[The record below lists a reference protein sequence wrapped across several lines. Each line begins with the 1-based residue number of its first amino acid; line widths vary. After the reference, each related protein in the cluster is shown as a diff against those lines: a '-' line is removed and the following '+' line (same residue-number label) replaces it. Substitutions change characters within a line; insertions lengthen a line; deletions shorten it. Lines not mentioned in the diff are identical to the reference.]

1 MQQAAPR
8 GSYRELRKMIREAGL
23 LEKQPLFYAA
33 HLSSTLAL
41 IAGAV
46 VAIVM
51 IGDSWWNLAL
61 APPVAIISSQL
72 AFVGHDGGHRQIFK
86 SIRMND
92 WVVIAMSGLFMG
104 FSLSWWMESHN
115 RHHAWPNH
123 EAKDPDIRIALFA
136 FSDRQL
142 RGKSGLMRWF
152 VRYQAFLVIPLN
164 TLGVLSKQIAS
175 VRFMN
180 RNRGGLRH
188 PVLEPLA
195 TVLHW
200 GAYFSL
206 LFIVMS
212 PPLAVAFFALHYALY
227 GLAFGAVISP
237 NHKGRP
243 MVRDDAPFDFL
254 YLQVLTARNV
264 RGGPLRDLLY
274 GGLNYQIE
282 HHLFPTMPRHR
293 LPDAARIVEPY
304 CAAHGIHY
312 CQTGVVEGYRD
323 ILRSMQRVSAPLR
336 GPGPGESPVT
346 LTGIDMDRL
355 AGDMT
360 VS

>member
-1 MQQAAPR
+1 MEQAAPR
-8 GSYRELRKMIREAGL
+8 GSYRELRGLIRQAGL

-41 IAGAV
+41 IAGTV

-61 APPVAIISSQL
+61 ALPLAIISSQL
-72 AFVGHDGGHRQIFK
+72 AFVGHDGGHRQIFR
-86 SIRMND
+86 SIRKND

-123 EAKDPDIRIALFA
+123 EEKDPDICVAPFA

-142 RGKSGLMRWF
+142 RGKRGLMRWV
-152 VRYQAFLVIPLN
+152 VRYQAFLAIPLN
-164 TLGVLSKQIAS
+164 TLGVLTKQVTS
-175 VRFMN
+175 LRFMN
-180 RNRGGLRH
+180 RKRGALRH
-188 PVLEPLA
+188 PLLEPLA
-195 TVLHW
+195 TVLHF

-206 LFIVMS
+206 LFLVMS

-237 NHKGRP
+237 NHKGRL
-243 MVRDDAPFDFL
+243 MVRADEPFDFL

-282 HHLFPTMPRHR
+282 HHLFPSMPRNR

-304 CAAHGIHY
+304 CAAHGISYHE
-312 CQTGVVEGYRD
+312 TGVVEGYWE
-323 ILRSMQRVSAPLR
+323 ILRAMHRVSAPLR
-336 GPGPGESPVT
+336 GPDPGESPIT
-346 LTGIDMDRL
+346 LTGADMDRL
-355 AGDMT
+355 ARGM
-360 VS
+360 SPS

>member
-8 GSYRELRKMIREAGL
+8 GSYRELRGLIRQAGL

-33 HLSSTLAL
+33 HLSGTLAL

-51 IGDSWWNLAL
+51 IGDSWWSLVM
-61 APPVAIISSQL
+61 APLVAIISTQL
-72 AFVGHDGGHRQIFK
+72 AFVGHDGGHRQIFRSNRK
-86 SIRMND
+86 ND

-104 FSLSWWMESHN
+104 FSLSWWMDSHN

-123 EAKDPDIRIALFA
+123 EGKDPDIRIAPFA
-136 FSDRQL
+136 FSDRQVDGK
-142 RGKSGLMRWF
+142 RGVMRWF

-164 TLGVLSKQIAS
+164 TLGVLSKQVAS
-175 VRFMN
+175 ARFMN
-180 RNRGGLRH
+180 RKRRALRH

-195 TVLHW
+195 TLVHW

-206 LFIVMS
+206 LFLVMG
-212 PPLAVAFFALHYALY
+212 PPLAVAFFALHYAVY

-237 NHKGRP
+237 NHKGMP
-243 MVRDDAPFDFL
+243 MVRGDAPFDFL
-254 YLQVLTARNV
+254 YLQVLTARNL

-282 HHLFPTMPRHR
+282 HHLFPNMPRHR
-293 LPDAARIVEPY
+293 CRVAAPMVQAY
-304 CAAHGIHY
+304 CAAHGIPYH
-312 CQTGVVEGYRD
+312 QTGVIEGYRE

-336 GPGPGESPVT
+336 GPDPGTSPIT
-346 LTGIDMDRL
+346 LTGADMERL
-355 AGDMT
+355 AGA
-360 VS
+360 

>member
-1 MQQAAPR
+1 MQQAAQR
-8 GSYRELRKMIREAGL
+8 GSYRELRTLIRQEGL

-46 VAIVM
+46 VAIAM

-61 APPVAIISSQL
+61 APPLAIMSNQL
-72 AFVGHDGGHRQIFK
+72 AFVGHDAGHRQIFW
-86 SIRMND
+86 SIRKND
-92 WVVIAMSGLFMG
+92 WIAIAMSGLFMG
-104 FSLSWWMESHN
+104 LSLSWWMESHN
-115 RHHAWPNH
+115 RHHARPNH
-123 EAKDPDIRIALFA
+123 EEKDLDIRIAPFA

-142 RGKSGLMRWF
+142 HGKRGVMRWF

-164 TLGVLSKQIAS
+164 TLGIVTKQLSSAQ
-175 VRFMN
+175 FMN
-180 RNRGGLRH
+180 RERGALRH

-195 TVLHW
+195 TVLHL

-227 GLAFGAVISP
+227 GLAFGAVIAP

-243 MVRDDAPFDFL
+243 MVRADAPFDFL

-282 HHLFPTMPRHR
+282 HHLFPSMPRNR

-304 CAAHGIHY
+304 CAAHGIPY
-312 CQTGVVEGYRD
+312 YETGVVEGYRE
-323 ILRSMQRVSAPLR
+323 ILRSMHRVSAPLR
-336 GPGPGESPVT
+336 GPNPGESPVT
-346 LTGIDMDRL
+346 LTGADMDRV
-355 AGDMT
+355 ARGMT
-360 VS
+360 LS